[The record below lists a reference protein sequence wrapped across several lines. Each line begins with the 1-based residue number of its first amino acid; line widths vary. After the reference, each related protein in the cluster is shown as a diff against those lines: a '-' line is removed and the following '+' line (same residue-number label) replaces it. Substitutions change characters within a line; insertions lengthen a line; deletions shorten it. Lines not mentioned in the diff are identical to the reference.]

1 MEEFLF
7 KLNVE
12 VEIADN
18 YETLAQ
24 QEGSPMENRNAR
36 TYRSEGSKLTY
47 YQG

>member
-1 MEEFLF
+1 MLGLKWKNFFF

-24 QEGSPMENRNAR
+24 QEG
-36 TYRSEGSKLTY
+36 
-47 YQG
+47 